1 MKCFE
6 KRRYPLI
13 ELANKAVTKFK
24 NTLGVQNYVYKCKE
38 CGGYHL
44 TTMHPKL
51 VRTIKTKKK

>member
-1 MKCFE
+1 VKCFE

-44 TTMHPKL
+44 TQMHPRI
-51 VRTIKTKKK
+51 VREIKTKKK